1 MSEGIKLNDTNLE
14 AMNLEVAD
22 LDTEAEVKK
31 AEKVMSIRS
40 LARRNMLWSI
50 VFFVVLVLTVG
61 FTSIQAAKNM
71 GILATLYSHQT
82 QIEKFRATLPNV
94 LLPLN
99 DFIMTENKGDVEKIS
114 QANASFKA
122 LYAEISSYSTLTADD
137 SKELGSV
144 LQLMTEVNAL
154 SDDITSGR
162 IPFEQAGSIAIVA
175 QSLVFVGQDKV
186 NTIATNVSNELGKET
201 ALKEAQM
208 NMLTWINMAVIG
220 AILLLLFVLSRM
232 FTSNI
237 TSHIT
242 TAAHDVAESS
252 EDILLA
258 VERQATA
265 SNTQASVVV
274 SITAELS
281 EMSGASTKIAST
293 ANSVER
299 IASATSNAANEGVL
313 AVKEAIGY
321 MDKTREEVMLIAEK
335 VTDAGRKA
343 EQILESVDSI
353 QEIADETH
361 LLALNASIESA
372 AAGEFGK
379 RFAVVASEVRRLS
392 ERAREFTEEIQVVV
406 NEVHA
411 STNASIQ
418 VTQQSIQEVAKGVEI
433 ARRAGNALEKM
444 QNMSSKTSR
453 AVHTIALATKQQSD
467 SSQAFVLTM
476 QDIAQLLQDSAA
488 DMQSSRDSAE
498 QLNRVSDALK
508 KFV

>member
-1 MSEGIKLNDTNLE
+1 MSEGIKLEGDNLE
-14 AMNLEVAD
+14 AE
-22 LDTEAEVKK
+22 T
-31 AEKVMSIRS
+31 EKVVQEVNLRV

-50 VFFVVLVLTVG
+50 VFFVVLIATVG
-61 FTSIQAAKNM
+61 FTSLQASKNM
-71 GILATLYSHQT
+71 DALASLYAQQA

-99 DFIMTENKGDVEKIS
+99 DYIMTENAGDIQKVEK
-114 QANASFKA
+114 ANAAFTQ
-122 LYAEISSYSTLTADD
+122 LYKEVSGFSTLTEESAQ
-137 SKELGSV
+137 ELDSV
-144 LQLMTEVNAL
+144 LQLMTEVSTLAG
-154 SDDITSGR
+154 DITSGK

-186 NTIATNVSNELGKET
+186 NTIATEVSQALGVET
-201 ALKEAQM
+201 ALKVSQM
-208 NMLTWINMAVIG
+208 NMLTWINMAVIA
-220 AILLLLFVLSRM
+220 AILLLLFILSRS
-232 FTSNI
+232 FVTNI
-237 TSHIT
+237 TEHISS
-242 TAAHDVAESS
+242 AAQNVATSS

-274 SITAELS
+274 SVTDELS
-281 EMSGASTKIAST
+281 DMSGASIKIAAT

-299 IASATSNAANEGVL
+299 IASATSRAANEGVS

-321 MDKTREEVMLIAEK
+321 MDKIREEVMVIAEK

-343 EQILESVDSI
+343 DQILESVDSI

-392 ERAREFTEEIQVVV
+392 ERAREFTQEIQVVV
-406 NEVHA
+406 NDVHT
-411 STNASIQ
+411 STNASIE
-418 VTQQSIQEVAKGVEI
+418 VTQEGLQEVAKGVEI

-444 QNMSSKTSR
+444 QDMSEKTSK
-453 AVHTIALATKQQSD
+453 AVRTIALATKQQSD
-467 SSQAFVLTM
+467 SSQEFVQTM

-488 DMQSSRDSAE
+488 QMQGSKDSAKH
-498 QLNRVSDALK
+498 LNVVSDELK